1 MKFQD
6 LITNTTTKRN
16 ELKPFFNTGETPTQ
30 KNFHDLIDGLFLIQG
45 NGLFKDDQ
53 NGLSIQTSTEDLTKT
68 ALLFYDAPDEEPV
81 WTMSTLDGFHLKDVA
96 NNARLSVLNDGK
108 VGIGTA
114 TPDAL
119 LQVGD
124 PTTNIGGKHN
134 IRLGKYVSVGESG
147 GGLST
152 IIGNNVK
159 ASETEDNKSV
169 YLNNTDPGQM
179 IRLNYTY
186 GLSFHTS
193 TQAGTAG
200 AEYDELANE
209 RMRITTDGNVGIGIT
224 TPNAKL
230 DLKGK
235 FRISDANTTESLDAY
250 YQNADVNETK
260 FNNVYPEQHERAVMF
275 KPNAYL
281 DGSGAGG
288 AGYQFWTHGITGGTF
303 PNYTSGHI
311 QSMVIR
317 RDGRVGIG
325 TPSPAEKLNLYNGNL
340 RMDNGFI
347 RFENTPSN
355 ASGITGYNL
364 VFYRDNTYYNYN
376 TGFGQS
382 SNKDVWFNVH
392 EGSFKFLWA
401 NSDRLTINLRSNTS
415 AYYVIDANGKIASS
429 DGTLYSSD
437 ERYKKDIETITPNM
451 LGKLEQVR
459 GATFKWRT
467 DEFEHKNFSEGTK
480 MGFIAQEL
488 KEVFPDLV
496 NEGADGYYSINY
508 TGLIPLL
515 VEAVKDLNQKNQ
527 ALEERVAKLEN

>member
-6 LITNTTTKRN
+6 LLSNTTTKRN

-53 NGLSIQTSTEDLTKT
+53 NGLSIQISPEDLTKT

-81 WTMSTLDGFHLKDVA
+81 WTMSTLDGFHLKDAA

-108 VGIGTA
+108 VGMGTTTPTDTLSLGINQLNLNPHTDIGTFTGA
-114 TPDAL
+114 SAIKAA
-119 LQVGD
+119 GD
-124 PTTNIGGKHN
+124 LILDFDNNANDTNSVLAITCDNGSKKVFQLDQDGHMKMYGRGRFGYGPTFVDWTTFQNWAGNANAWAGYIG
-134 IRLGKYVSVGESG
+134 
-147 GGLST
+147 
-152 IIGNNVK
+152 
-159 ASETEDNKSV
+159 
-169 YLNNTDPGQM
+169 
-179 IRLNYTY
+179 
-186 GLSFHTS
+186 F
-193 TQAGTAG
+193 
-200 AEYDELANE
+200 
-209 RMRITTDGNVGIGIT
+209 
-224 TPNAKL
+224 
-230 DLKGK
+230 
-235 FRISDANTTESLDAY
+235 
-250 YQNADVNETK
+250 
-260 FNNVYPEQHERAVMF
+260 
-275 KPNAYL
+275 NAYRNS
-281 DGSGAGG
+281 DDPYDHYYGEN
-288 AGYQFWTHGITGGTF
+288 I
-303 PNYTSGHI
+303 YTSKAVLEGSNAGFRFLFKETTAADADQQHTLSEI
-311 QSMVIR
+311 LRIDKS
-317 RDGRVGIG
+317 GSVGIG
-325 TPSPAEKLNLYNGNL
+325 TSTPADKLTVRNGHMRL
-340 RMDNGFI
+340 ENGFL

-364 VFYRDNTYYNYN
+364 IFYRDNTYYNYN

-437 ERYKKDIETITPNM
+437 ERYKKDIETITPDM
-451 LGKLEQVR
+451 LTKLEQVR
-459 GATFKWRT
+459 GTTFKWRT